1 VPDAE
6 LLWLWRV
13 SEARPPRGYATCR
26 TKCASWP
33 TRSALTTYIL
43 SPWQYQSKVR
53 LDQVHELITTRAQ
66 SLCCPFCEVYDLER
80 YGHSSLR
87 CASRDNFLTGTLL
100 ETLSHIVVDLLDAI
114 SSHACKCGHPEM
126 KRLPDAGYWCLFL
139 HRNGLRP
146 PGRAGLHRGDPTRAA
161 SDTALINLTL
171 AEMSSKKL

>member
-1 VPDAE
+1 
-6 LLWLWRV
+6 
-13 SEARPPRGYATCR
+13 
-26 TKCASWP
+26 
-33 TRSALTTYIL
+33 
-43 SPWQYQSKVR
+43 
-53 LDQVHELITTRAQ
+53 VHELITTRAQ

-100 ETLSHIVVDLLDAI
+100 ETLRHIVDLRDAI
-114 SSHACKCGHPEM
+114 GSHACECGHPEI
-126 KRLPDAGYWCLFL
+126 KRLPDAGYWFLPVARRFFL

-161 SDTALINLTL
+161 SETALINLTL